1 MKWFL
6 LAFYAIKSVVG
17 EPSGYAECKMASVFI
32 KPSNYIMPS

>member
-6 LAFYAIKSVVG
+6 LAFYAIKSGIVV
-17 EPSGYAECKMASVFI
+17 PSGYAGNKMASVFI